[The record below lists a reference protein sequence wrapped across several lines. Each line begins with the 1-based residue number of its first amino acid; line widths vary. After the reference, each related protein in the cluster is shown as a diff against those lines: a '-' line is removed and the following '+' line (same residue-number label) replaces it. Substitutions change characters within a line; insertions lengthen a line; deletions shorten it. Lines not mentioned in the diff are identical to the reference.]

1 MQFGLRTLLFVV
13 LLLGML
19 VLSYPLLFKKL
30 NQQRDDALADTR
42 QKRERLEA
50 LAGAMRDNASMSSE
64 IDKLRTAISFLES
77 KLPKETEMDRV
88 LQDVWKAAKDNNLNI
103 KSVRNAKPIQG
114 AAYSEQPIRMVVEG
128 PFYPNFFKF
137 LSSVEQLDRLT
148 KINDMK
154 IDNDDKSANGS
165 ITADLTLTIYYE
177 PSQKVAVAQ

>member
-30 NQQRDDALADTR
+30 NLQRDDALADTR
-42 QKRERLEA
+42 QKREKLEA
-50 LAGAMRDNASMSSE
+50 LAGAMKDNASMSTE

-103 KSVRNAKPIQG
+103 KSVRNAKPVESG
-114 AAYSEQPIRMVVEG
+114 SYSQQPIRMVVEG
-128 PFYPNFFKF
+128 PFYPSFFKF
-137 LSSVEQLDRLT
+137 LFSRTLYCGRGAGRGNSFVVQGSTSQGIFAEAT
-148 KINDMK
+148 IFFA
-154 IDNDDKSANGS
+154 KSNQVH
-165 ITADLTLTIYYE
+165 I
-177 PSQKVAVAQ
+177 PSLVA